1 MPNLKFTDIFP
12 EYKNLRHW
20 DYYQAPEYTVYRYLL
35 DDKID
40 LLERLAKIKIL
51 LNAPDTFYARDIFK
65 GVSTGGIMN
74 GLCRNGIITGTG
86 NKQKYYIDDPYGK
99 TAIIGYSQE
108 WKLTM
113 SREQLMVAYQRIRM
127 AILAII

>member
-12 EYKNLRHW
+12 EYKNLLHW
-20 DYYQAPEYTVYRYLL
+20 DYYQTPEYTVYRYLL

-40 LLERLAKIKIL
+40 LIDRLEKIKIL
-51 LNAPDTFYARDIFK
+51 LNAPDTFYARDVFK
-65 GVSTGGIMN
+65 NVATGGIMN
-74 GLCRNGIITGTG
+74 GLCHNGIITETG

-99 TAIIGYSQE
+99 MAIIGYSKE
-108 WKLTM
+108 WKLSM
-113 SREQLMVAYQRIRM
+113 SKEQLMVAYQRIRM

>member
-12 EYKNLRHW
+12 EYKHLRHW
-20 DYYQAPEYTVYRYLL
+20 DYYQTPEYTVYRYLL

-40 LLERLAKIKIL
+40 LIDRLEKIKIL
-51 LNAPDTFYARDIFK
+51 LNAPNTFYARDVFK
-65 GVSTGGIMN
+65 GVATGGIMN
-74 GLCRNGIITGTG
+74 GLCHNCIITETG

-99 TAIIGYSQE
+99 TAIIGYSKE
-108 WKLTM
+108 WKLSM
-113 SREQLMVAYQRIRM
+113 SKEQLMVAYQRIRM